1 VVIAG
6 ARNALF
12 VRTIAASPYPYFGF
26 VVVRYGA
33 MVIAL
38 VVAGLALM
46 IWPVRTDGTIVA
58 ARVSDILPP
67 ADKAERQQADAR
79 DSRARNFPRLVVILA
94 GLAIAILFPS
104 LVGVVAGGAVAFALD
119 KTLRRLEP
127 AAVRRTRLAR
137 QRALPGVLDLLAV
150 ALRAGMPLDRA
161 IDVVADAAR
170 GPLSVDLR
178 AVAASTRL
186 GSAAALAWAPHADD
200 PVWGP
205 VARAVRRS
213 ATSGSALAM
222 TFERLAQDRRDESV
236 HRAESAV
243 RRAAV
248 LAMAPLGLCFL
259 PAFICVGVVPV
270 VVGLLTNAL
279 H

>member
-1 VVIAG
+1 
-6 ARNALF
+6 
-12 VRTIAASPYPYFGF
+12 
-26 VVVRYGA
+26 
-33 MVIAL
+33 MVIAM
-38 VVAGLALM
+38 VMAGLALLT
-46 IWPVRTDGTIVA
+46 WPVRTTGEAVA
-58 ARVSDILPP
+58 ARVSEILPRDTEP
-67 ADKAERQQADAR
+67 ARPGTHNAR
-79 DSRARNFPRLVVILA
+79 TRNLPRLVAILA
-94 GLAIAILFPS
+94 GLAIAVLFTS
-104 LVGVVAGGAVAFALD
+104 MIGVITGVAVGFGLD
-119 KTLRRLEP
+119 KMLRRLEP
-127 AAVRRTRLAR
+127 VAARRSRLAR

-161 IDVVADAAR
+161 IDVVADAAQS
-170 GPLSVDLR
+170 PLSADLR
-178 AVAASTRL
+178 NVASSTRL
-186 GSAAALAWAPHADD
+186 GSPAALAWAPFADD

-213 ATSGSALAM
+213 ATSGSAIAV
-222 TFERLAQDRRDESV
+222 TFERLAQDRRDDSV